1 MLRRNPQSGVWE
13 RREGDEWVPA
23 HNVEGEGDPM
33 DMALDEAF
41 SDNAPADADSGQ
53 AGAVQGE
60 LGEASTAGTATA
72 ADAPVATAG
81 GAPEGAAGTLSV
93 DLGPVAQGDAAGSTD
108 GTGGGA
114 VVAGDPDVAGDN
126 GDTDWTIPG
135 LVSTESGRGTGGQKG
150 LRKRLQERARGKRG
164 AQAREPKKVEVGP
177 RAAKAV
183 GPAVKDSTEQRQ
195 TKRRVRGAQSDGAKP
210 QRYVSKPP
218 PALLGSRP
226 RWMQDLFEAHFR
238 SELTLGLRRE
248 HNRMKISR
256 TDYAIGWLTL
266 MDKLREDPSI
276 ARLKEGK
283 NGKDA

>member
-13 RREGDEWVPA
+13 RREGDDWVPA

-72 ADAPVATAG
+72 ADAPVAVSG
-81 GAPEGAAGTLSV
+81 GQGPSAQDMVLVAQSGAAGSPERNGDSPV
-93 DLGPVAQGDAAGSTD
+93 DDGPD
-108 GTGGGA
+108 GGA
-114 VVAGDPDVAGDN
+114 D
-126 GDTDWTIPG
+126 DWDIPG
-135 LVSTESGRGTGGQKG
+135 LVSTETPRGTGGQKG

-164 AQAREPKKVEVGP
+164 AQSREPKKVEVGP

-195 TKRRVRGAQSDGAKP
+195 TKRRVRGAATDGVKP

-218 PALLGSRP
+218 PALLGNRP

-276 ARLKEGK
+276 ARLKGG
-283 NGKDA
+283 NGRDGQG